1 MEFVI
6 NPDGS
11 MSPKEPGQ
19 GQGQGQAQAPGQ
31 PQDQGPQ
38 QSMDGGAQAPQPG
51 IVVDPTSADGLD
63 AKPVGGQP
71 GGMGGDLVMES
82 DTQNF
87 MQDVIEASKNVPVIV
102 DFWAPWCGPCKQLG
116 PMLEKLVREAGGTV
130 KMVKINVDE
139 NQQLAAQMR
148 IQSIPAVYAFKDG
161 QPVDGFMG
169 AMPESQLK
177 GFIDKLTDGAKGSL
191 DTVLDQA
198 DAELADGDPL
208 QALAL
213 YGEAQQQSPDNERAV
228 AGMIRAAV
236 AAGETD
242 TARDMIEGLPEAWK
256 MKGTI
261 AAAIN
266 AFQLDEETEDS
277 GDILELQQKVEADP
291 ADHQAR
297 FDLALAFY
305 AAKRNEAAIDELLEI
320 IRRKKDW
327 NDGAAREQLIKIF
340 DALGPTH
347 ELTTTG
353 RRRLSS
359 VLFS

>member
-11 MSPKEPGQ
+11 MSPKNGQNPGQ
-19 GQGQGQAQAPGQ
+19 GEGQA
-31 PQDQGPQ
+31 PQ
-38 QSMDGGAQAPQPG
+38 QPPEGGAAAEAPQQPG
-51 IVVDPTSADGLD
+51 IVLDPSSDAGLD
-63 AKPVGGQP
+63 AKPVGSGAD
-71 GGMGGDLVMES
+71 GDLIKES
-82 DTQNF
+82 DTERF
-87 MQDVIEASKNVPVIV
+87 MQDVIEMSQSVPVIV

-116 PMLEKLVREAGGTV
+116 PLLEKLVREAGGTV

-148 IQSIPAVYAFKDG
+148 IQSIPAVYAFKGG

-169 AMPESQLK
+169 ALPESQLK
-177 GFIDKLTDGAKGSL
+177 AFIDKLTDGAKGAL
-191 DTVLDQA
+191 DTILDQA
-198 DAELADGDPL
+198 DA
-208 QALAL
+208 ALEGGEAVEAMAL

-242 TARDMIEGLPEAWK
+242 TAREMIEGLPEAWK
-256 MKGTI
+256 MKGQI
-261 AAAIN
+261 AAAIS
-266 AFQLDEETEDS
+266 AFQLDEETGDS
-277 GDILELQQKVEADP
+277 GDMAELQQKVEADP
-291 ADHQAR
+291 ADPQAR
-297 FDLALAFY
+297 FDLALALY
-305 AAKRNEAAIDELLEI
+305 ASKRNEEAIDALLEI

-347 ELTTTG
+347 ELTKDG

>member
-11 MSPKEPGQ
+11 MSPKDPAGQASQQSPQGAGAAPAAHPQPGQ
-19 GQGQGQAQAPGQ
+19 GP
-31 PQDQGPQ
+31 DQT
-38 QSMDGGAQAPQPG
+38 APG
-51 IVVDPTSADGLD
+51 IVLDPGSAEGLD
-63 AKPVGGQP
+63 AKPVAGP
-71 GGMGGDLVMES
+71 GGAAGELIKES
-82 DTQNF
+82 DTNNF
-87 MQDVIEASKNVPVIV
+87 MTDVIDASQSIPVIV

-148 IQSIPAVYAFKDG
+148 VQSIPAVYAFKNG

-169 AMPESQLK
+169 ALPESQLK
-177 GFIDKLTDGAKGSL
+177 TFIEKLTDGAKGAL
-191 DTVLDQA
+191 DTVLEQA
-198 DAELADGDPL
+198 DAALEGGDPL

-213 YGEAQQQSPDNERAV
+213 YGEAQQQSPENERAV

-236 AAGETD
+236 AAGEND

-256 MKGTI
+256 MKGPI
-261 AAAIN
+261 AAAIS
-266 AFQLDEETEDS
+266 AFQLEQETEES
-277 GDILELQQKVEADP
+277 GDLIELQQKVEADP

-305 AAKRNEAAIDELLEI
+305 AAKRNEAAIDELIEI
-320 IRRKKDW
+320 LRRKKDW

-347 ELTTTG
+347 ELTTSG
-353 RRRLSS
+353 RRRMSS

>member
-11 MSPKEPGQ
+11 MSPKDPAGGGGTQ
-19 GQGQGQAQAPGQ
+19 QQQ
-31 PQDQGPQ
+31 PMQQPAHPSGPQ
-38 QSMDGGAQAPQPG
+38 GAHPGAEPAQPG
-51 IVVDPTSADGLD
+51 IVLDPSTPGGLD
-63 AKPVGGQP
+63 AKSVGGAP
-71 GGMGGDLVMES
+71 TASGELVIES
-82 DTQNF
+82 DTDNF
-87 MQDVIEASKNVPVIV
+87 MRDVIDASMSVPVIV

-116 PMLEKLVREAGGTV
+116 PLMEKLVREAGGTV
-130 KMVKINVDE
+130 RMVKINVDE

-148 IQSIPAVYAFKDG
+148 VQSIPAVYAFKNG

-169 AMPESQLK
+169 AVPESQLK
-177 GFIDKLTDGAKGSL
+177 SFIGKLTDGAKGA
-191 DTVLDQA
+191 LDQILEQA
-198 DAELADGDPL
+198 DSALESGDPL

-213 YGEAQQQSPDNERAV
+213 YGEAQQQSPENELAI

-266 AFQLDEETEDS
+266 TFQLEEEIGDS
-277 GDILELQQKVEADP
+277 GDLAELQQKVEANPKDL
-291 ADHQAR
+291 DAR
-297 FDLALAFY
+297 YDLALALY
-305 AAKRNEAAIDELLEI
+305 AAKRNEAAIDALLEI
-320 IRRKKDW
+320 ISRKKDW

-347 ELTTTG
+347 ELTTSG

>member
-11 MSPKEPGQ
+11 MSPKQPGSGEGDAQ
-19 GQGQGQAQAPGQ
+19 GAQPHPQAA
-31 PQDQGPQ
+31 PQ
-38 QSMDGGAQAPQPG
+38 QAAPMGAPEAPAPG
-51 IVVDPTSADGLD
+51 IVLDPSSSEGMD
-63 AKPVGGQP
+63 ARPVGGP
-71 GGMGGDLVMES
+71 AGGELIKDS
-82 DTQNF
+82 DTDRF
-87 MQDVIEASKNVPVIV
+87 MADVIDASAQVPVIV

-130 KMVKINVDE
+130 RMVKINVDE

-148 IQSIPAVYAFKDG
+148 VQSIPAVYAFKDG

-169 AMPESQLK
+169 ALPESQLK
-177 GFIDKLTDGAKGSL
+177 TFIEKLTGGVKGAL
-191 DTVLDQA
+191 DQVLEQA
-198 DAELADGDPL
+198 DAELEGGDAL

-213 YGEAQQQSPDNERAV
+213 YGEAQQQSPENEHAI

-236 AAGETD
+236 AAGEND

-256 MKGTI
+256 MKGPI
-261 AAAIN
+261 AAAIS
-266 AFQLDEETEDS
+266 AFQLEEETEDS
-277 GDILELQQKVEADP
+277 GDLAELQQKADADP
-291 ADHQAR
+291 ADLQAR
-297 FDLALAFY
+297 YDLALAQY
-305 AAKRNEAAIDELLEI
+305 AAKRNEAAIDTLLEI
-320 IRRKKDW
+320 IARKKDW

-347 ELTTTG
+347 ELTTSG

>member
-11 MSPKEPGQ
+11 MSPKESATHAAQ
-19 GQGQGQAQAPGQ
+19 GEGAAPGA
-31 PQDQGPQ
+31 GP
-38 QSMDGGAQAPQPG
+38 AQNPEQAATG
-51 IVVDPTSADGLD
+51 FVLDPASSEGLD
-63 AKPVGGQP
+63 AKPVGGNSAAA
-71 GGMGGDLVMES
+71 GELIKES
-82 DTQNF
+82 DTNGF
-87 MQDVIEASKNVPVIV
+87 MADVIDASQSVPVIV

-130 KMVKINVDE
+130 RMVKVNVDE

-148 IQSIPAVYAFKDG
+148 VQSIPAVYAFKNG

-169 AMPESQLK
+169 ALPESQLK
-177 GFIDKLTDGAKGSL
+177 TFIDKLTDGAKGAL

-198 DAELADGDPL
+198 DAELEGGDPL

-236 AAGETD
+236 AAGEND

-261 AAAIN
+261 AAAIS
-266 AFQLDEETEDS
+266 AFQLEEETEGS
-277 GDILELQQKVEADP
+277 GDLAELQSKVDADP
-291 ADHQAR
+291 ADMQAR
-297 FDLALAFY
+297 YDLALALY
-305 AAKRNEAAIDELLEI
+305 GAKRNEAAIDTLLDI
-320 IRRKKDW
+320 IQRKKDW
-327 NDGAAREQLIKIF
+327 NEGAAREQLIKIF

-347 ELTTTG
+347 ELTTSG

>member
-19 GQGQGQAQAPGQ
+19 QSPQQPTQGAGAAPGTQPHPGQGPAQPA
-31 PQDQGPQ
+31 
-38 QSMDGGAQAPQPG
+38 PG
-51 IVVDPTSADGLD
+51 IVLDPASGEGLN
-63 AKPVGGQP
+63 AKPVGGS
-71 GGMGGDLVMES
+71 GGGAADLIKES
-82 DTQNF
+82 DTNGF
-87 MQDVIEASKNVPVIV
+87 MADVIEASQSTPVIV

-148 IQSIPAVYAFKDG
+148 VQSIPAVYAFKDG

-169 AMPESQLK
+169 ALPESQLK
-177 GFIDKLTDGAKGSL
+177 TFIEKLTDGAKGAL

-198 DAELADGDPL
+198 DAALDGGDPL

-213 YGEAQQQSPDNERAV
+213 YGEAQQQSPENERAI

-236 AAGETD
+236 AAGEND

-261 AAAIN
+261 AAAIS
-266 AFQLDEETEDS
+266 AFQLEEETEES
-277 GDILELQQKVEADP
+277 GDLIELQQKVEANP
-291 ADHQAR
+291 VDHQAR

-320 IRRKKDW
+320 IRRNKDW

-347 ELTTTG
+347 ELTTSG

>member
-1 MEFVI
+1 M
-6 NPDGS
+6 
-11 MSPKEPGQ
+11 
-19 GQGQGQAQAPGQ
+19 
-31 PQDQGPQ
+31 
-38 QSMDGGAQAPQPG
+38 
-51 IVVDPTSADGLD
+51 
-63 AKPVGGQP
+63 
-71 GGMGGDLVMES
+71 
-82 DTQNF
+82 
-87 MQDVIEASKNVPVIV
+87 
-102 DFWAPWCGPCKQLG
+102 
-116 PMLEKLVREAGGTV
+116 
-130 KMVKINVDE
+130 
-139 NQQLAAQMR
+139 
-148 IQSIPAVYAFKDG
+148 
-161 QPVDGFMG
+161 
-169 AMPESQLK
+169 
-177 GFIDKLTDGAKGSL
+177 
-191 DTVLDQA
+191 
-198 DAELADGDPL
+198 
-208 QALAL
+208 
-213 YGEAQQQSPDNERAV
+213 
-228 AGMIRAAV
+228 V

>member
-1 MEFVI
+1 MGFVI

-19 GQGQGQAQAPGQ
+19 DQGQ
-31 PQDQGPQ
+31 QGPQ
-38 QSMDGGAQAPQPG
+38 QSMDGATQAPQPG
-51 IVVDPTSADGLD
+51 IVVDPTSSEGLD
-63 AKPVGGQP
+63 AKPVGGQT
-71 GGMGGDLVMES
+71 GDLVMDS

-87 MQDVIEASKNVPVIV
+87 MQDVIEASKSVPVIV

-236 AAGETD
+236 AAGEAD

-266 AFQLDEETEDS
+266 AFQLEEETEDS
-277 GDILELQQKVEADP
+277 GEILELQQKVEADP